1 MYHIWPLSII
11 DWLRSR
17 VSPFKLLSKR
27 KIFYHGHVPFI
38 YLDRQQL
45 LMFYNNTSMSKE
57 RKFNGSKKV
66 AFAGQ
71 WTLKGLDNCTIYNFT
86 LNINICSYVS
96 KSKTLIH
103 TFGLIRIG
111 HLIALKSSVLVAFL
125 CDDHVY
131 HYALYC
137 PSDTELWVS

>member
-1 MYHIWPLSII
+1 MYDPSIE
-11 DWLRSR
+11 WLRSR
-17 VSPFKLLSKR
+17 VSPFKLLSK
-27 KIFYHGHVPFI
+27 KDFLPWSCPIYIF
-38 YLDRQQL
+38 DRQQL
-45 LMFYNNTSMSKE
+45 LMFNNNAMSKE
-57 RKFNGSKKV
+57 KIQWLEKV
-66 AFAGQ
+66 PFAGQ

-86 LNINICSYVS
+86 LNINICLYIS

-137 PSDTELWVS
+137 PPDTELWVS

>member
-1 MYHIWPLSII
+1 MTLSI
-11 DWLRSR
+11 DNLRSR
-17 VSPFKLLSKR
+17 VLHHSNYCHIE
-27 KIFYHGHVPFI
+27 IFYHGQVPFI
-38 YLDRQQL
+38 YLTG
-45 LMFYNNTSMSKE
+45 NNSSCFTTIQCQKE
-57 RKFNGSKKV
+57 KFNGSKKV
-66 AFAGQ
+66 AFN
-71 WTLKGLDNCTIYNFT
+71 WTMNFLKGFDNCTIYNFT
-86 LNINICSYVS
+86 LNINICLYIS

-137 PSDTELWVS
+137 PPDTEL